1 MTAWLNDGVI
11 DAIAEQAT
19 AADQS
24 RTIAPAAIDGL
35 RASPV
40 MAMTAARDLGGRDAC
55 VVETAAVLREVVA
68 ACSSTAWCLWNHLCT
83 FHLFCGLLGPEHA
96 RQLTQVVKASEWV
109 CFPAG
114 ASTGVQAEQH
124 GDTLVLNGKAAFG
137 SGSRYAQWAG
147 VTFVG
152 EDRRQPH
159 FALVDLRSPGVRI
172 DPTWQ
177 AMSLRASS
185 TDDVHYEGVEVSV
198 SQVVPFPMMYRLHF
212 RKPEVPMIAPRYRED
227 WVGVSDL
234 WLGAMAA
241 SLCQAAL
248 DDICS
253 GIRERVAIM
262 GVKVAERPLVQVNLG
277 HAQGLITAAA
287 DTVQAALTATDQRI
301 ACATTPTEQV
311 YLQQMSAS
319 MQALQL
325 CDEAMRLMLR
335 VQGGNGLR
343 EGASFERRYR
353 DFQAMPLHINAHR
366 DRVSEQVGRALLGL
380 ETTNPF

>member
-1 MTAWLNDGVI
+1 MTAWLNEGVI
-11 DAIAEQAT
+11 DVIAEQASN
-19 AADQS
+19 AD
-24 RTIAPAAIDGL
+24 RTRTVAPEAIAGL

-40 MAMTAARDLGGRDAC
+40 MGMTAAKVLGGSDAS
-55 VVETAAVLREVVA
+55 VVETGAVLSEVA
-68 ACSSTAWCLWNHLCT
+68 TACSSTAWCLWNHLST
-83 FHLFCGLLGPEHA
+83 FHLFCGLLGPDHTQ
-96 RQLTQVVKASEWV
+96 QLSSVVGASEWV

-114 ASTGVQAEQH
+114 ASTGVQFQQQQDH
-124 GDTLVLNGKAAFG
+124 LVLNGKAAFG

-152 EDRRQPH
+152 EDRSKPQ
-159 FALVDLRSPGVRI
+159 FALVDLRSDGVRI

-185 TDDVHYEGVEVSV
+185 TDDLYYEGVAVAA
-198 SQVVPFPMMYRLHF
+198 SQVVPFPMMYRLRF
-212 RKPEVPMIAPRYRED
+212 REPSVAVIAPRYRED

-234 WLGAMAA
+234 WLGLMAS

-248 DDICS
+248 DEICF
-253 GIRERVAIM
+253 GIRDRVAIM
-262 GVKVAERPLVQVNLG
+262 GVKVAERPMVQVNLG
-277 HAQGLITAAA
+277 HAQGLLTAAK
-287 DTVQAALTATDQRI
+287 DTVQAALRATDARI
-301 ACATTPTEQV
+301 QSDTAPTEAD
-311 YLQQMSAS
+311 YLAQMSAS
-319 MQALQL
+319 MQALQF

-343 EGASFERRYR
+343 EGTSFERRYR

>member
-1 MTAWLNDGVI
+1 MTAWLNEGVI
-11 DAIAEQAT
+11 DVIAEQA
-19 AADQS
+19 AEAD
-24 RTIAPAAIDGL
+24 RTRSVASEAIAGL
-35 RASPV
+35 RRSPV
-40 MAMTAARDLGGRDAC
+40 MGMTAAQVLGGSDAS
-55 VVETAAVLREVVA
+55 VVETSEVLSEVVA
-68 ACSSTAWCLWNHLCT
+68 ACSSTAWCLWNHLST
-83 FHLFCGLLGPEHA
+83 FHLFCGLLGPGHTQ
-96 RQLTQVVKASEWV
+96 QLTKVVQAAEWV

-114 ASTGVQAEQH
+114 ASTGVQLQQR
-124 GDTLVLNGKAAFG
+124 GDELVLKGKAAFG

-152 EDRRQPH
+152 EDRAKPQ
-159 FALVDLRSPGVRI
+159 FALVDLRSKGVRI

-185 TDDVHYEGVEVSV
+185 TDDVYYEGVTLSTADM
-198 SQVVPFPMMYRLHF
+198 VPFPMMYRLHF
-212 RKPEVPMIAPRYRED
+212 RKPDVAVIAPRYRED

-241 SLCQAAL
+241 SLCKAAL
-248 DDICS
+248 NEICF
-253 GIRERVAIM
+253 GIRDRVAIM

-277 HAQGLITAAA
+277 HAQGLLTAAA
-287 DTVQAALTATDQRI
+287 DTVQAALQATDVRI
-301 ACATTPTEQV
+301 ETNTAPTEAD
-311 YLQQMSAS
+311 YLAQMSAS

-343 EGASFERRYR
+343 EGTTFERRYR

-380 ETTNPF
+380 DTTNPF

>member
-1 MTAWLNDGVI
+1 MAWLNEGVI
-11 DAIAEQAT
+11 STITDQAAEADRTRSVSAAAIAE
-19 AADQS
+19 
-24 RTIAPAAIDGL
+24 L

-40 MAMTAARDLGGRDAC
+40 MGMTAAKALGGSDASC
-55 VVETAAVLREVVA
+55 VEVAEVLGGVA
-68 ACSSTAWCLWNHLCT
+68 QACGSTAWCLWNHLST
-83 FHLFCGLLGPEHA
+83 FHLFCGLLGPNHTK
-96 RQLTQVVKASEWV
+96 QLTRIVQESEWV

-114 ASTGVQAEQH
+114 ASTGVQATRES
-124 GDTLVLNGKAAFG
+124 DVLVLNGKAAFG

-147 VTFVG
+147 VSFVG
-152 EDRRQPH
+152 ENRNKPE
-159 FALVDLRSPGVRI
+159 FALVDLRSEQVRI

-185 TDDVHYEGVEVSV
+185 TDDVYYEGARIPQASV
-198 SQVVPFPMMYRLHF
+198 APFPMMYRIQF
-212 RKPEVPMIAPRYRED
+212 RNPDVPVIAPRYRED
-227 WVGVSDL
+227 WVGISDL

-241 SLCQAAL
+241 RVCQAAL
-248 DDICS
+248 DEICV

-287 DTVQAALTATDQRI
+287 DTVRASLQITDQRLQDEVI
-301 ACATTPTEQV
+301 PTETD
-311 YLQQMSAS
+311 YLGQLSAS
-319 MQALQL
+319 MQALQF

-343 EGASFERRYR
+343 EGTTFERRYR

-366 DRVSEQVGRALLGL
+366 DRISEQVGRALLGL
-380 ETTNPF
+380 DTTNPF